1 MSLLHTL
8 LTPPLKA
15 ILTRM
20 SKRRLPMTDGELHL
34 EGLQAPVE
42 IIRDRWGV
50 PHIYAQ
56 SEHDLFFA
64 QGYVHAQD
72 RLFQMEIARR
82 LALGRL
88 SEIFG
93 EMALDTDRMARRF
106 GFPRLAR
113 QEWESAPDDLR
124 GMLLA
129 YADGV
134 NAFIHAMG
142 DTKEVGFSLL
152 RLTPEDWHPEHTL
165 AIVRVMIWE
174 LSHGWQGELV
184 RAELAEAVGAEHAA
198 DWEIHYPA
206 RNPLTLPEGI
216 EFNRLDP
223 DGSLHHARGPFL
235 ARGQGSNTWAVAA
248 SRSATG
254 GAVLANDMH
263 LKVGVPGVWY
273 ENHLVA
279 GDALEVSGVSIAG
292 VPLVLV
298 GHNARI
304 GWGMTLAYVDAED
317 LFVERF
323 DPQDPARY
331 RFRGEWR
338 TAEVVEEAIAVK
350 GRSEPVVE
358 KVVITH
364 HGPVISP
371 VVSYGPALQA
381 DTDFVERLTVASMA
395 LQPGEM
401 VRGWWLLNKAANWD
415 DFVEALRWIEAPQ
428 LCTSYADVEGN
439 IGCWVTGKLPV
450 RARGDGS
457 VPVPGWT
464 GEYEWVGEIPFEE
477 MPHTLNPARGY
488 LINTN
493 NKVVGDDYPHFLGNI
508 WMNGYRARRLEQMLT
523 AKDKLTL
530 DDHAAMQVDVT
541 SLPGQEF
548 VEALADFQ
556 SDDPDAALALRL
568 LRAWDFQLTPDTV
581 GGTVYE
587 VARYTLV
594 RNLLLAAVDEAL
606 AYRILGEGFHPL
618 TLYASEFYG
627 HDVVAL
633 LRFLRAPDN
642 WWVQQAGG
650 REAWLTRSL
659 KEAVGWLREHYGSDP
674 QGWRWGRL
682 HRFPLEH
689 LLGSQPPLDKI
700 FNLPPLE
707 LGGDTDTPFQ
717 TAILPQTPYEAR
729 NFVPL
734 HRQIFDLADWDRARM
749 VIVPGQS
756 GRLASPHY
764 ADMVPLWYE
773 GRYHPMLWSR
783 EAVEAHAEGTLL
795 LRPGK
800 AHAGAAH

>member
-1 MSLLHTL
+1 
-8 LTPPLKA
+8 
-15 ILTRM
+15 
-20 SKRRLPMTDGELHL
+20 
-34 EGLQAPVE
+34 V
-42 IIRDRWGV
+42 
-50 PHIYAQ
+50 
-56 SEHDLFFA
+56 
-64 QGYVHAQD
+64 
-72 RLFQMEIARR
+72 
-82 LALGRL
+82 
-88 SEIFG
+88 
-93 EMALDTDRMARRF
+93 
-106 GFPRLAR
+106 
-113 QEWESAPDDLR
+113 
-124 GMLLA
+124 
-129 YADGV
+129 
-134 NAFIHAMG
+134 
-142 DTKEVGFSLL
+142 
-152 RLTPEDWHPEHTL
+152 
-165 AIVRVMIWE
+165 WE

-184 RAELAEAVGAEHAA
+184 RGELAEAVGPEHAA
-198 DWEIHYPA
+198 DWDIHYPPQNA
-206 RNPLTLPEGI
+206 LTLPEGV

-263 LKVGVPGVWY
+263 LQAGVPGLWY
-273 ENHLVA
+273 ENHLVSDEMA
-279 GDALEVSGVSIAG
+279 VSGVSIPG

-304 GWGMTLAYVDAED
+304 GWGMTLAYIDAED

-323 DPQDPARY
+323 DPQHPTRY
-331 RFRGEWR
+331 LFRGEWR
-338 TAEVVEEAIAVK
+338 EAAEETEVISVK
-350 GRSEPVVE
+350 GRSQPVFE
-358 KVVITH
+358 KVLVTH

-371 VVSYGPALQA
+371 VVAYGPALQA
-381 DTDFVERLTVASMA
+381 TDAFIERLAVASKA
-395 LQPGEM
+395 LQPAEII
-401 VRGWWLLNKAANWD
+401 RGWWLLNKAARWD
-415 DFVEALRWIEAPQ
+415 DFVEAMRWIEAPQ
-428 LCTSYADVEGN
+428 LNVSYADVEGN
-439 IGCWVTGKLPV
+439 IGFWMTGKVPV
-450 RARGDGS
+450 RAKGDGS

-464 GEYEWVGEIPFEE
+464 GEYEWVGEVPFEE
-477 MPHTLNPARGY
+477 MPHALNPARGY

-493 NKVVGDDYPHFLGNI
+493 NKVVDDDYPHFLGNI

-523 AKDKLTL
+523 AKDQLTL

-541 SLPGQEF
+541 SLPGREF

-581 GGTVYE
+581 GGTMYE

-606 AYRILGEGFHPL
+606 AFRIMGEGFHPL

-633 LRFLRAPDN
+633 LRFLRTPDN

-659 KEAVGWLREHYGSDP
+659 KEAVGWLRKHYGRDP

-682 HRFPLEH
+682 HRLPLAH

-700 FNLPPLE
+700 FNLPPLA

-717 TAILPQTPYEAR
+717 TAMLPQAPYEAR

-734 HRQIFDLADWDRARM
+734 HRQIFDLKDWDNARI
-749 VIVPGQS
+749 VILPGQS

-764 ADMVPLWYE
+764 ADLLPLWQA

-783 EAVEAHAEGTLL
+783 EAVEAHAEGVLAL
-795 LRPGK
+795 HPAK
-800 AHAGAAH
+800 AGHGHGEGGACG

>member
-20 SKRRLPMTDGELHL
+20 SQRRLPPTDGELHL
-34 EGLQAPVE
+34 TGLHAPVE
-42 IIRDRWGV
+42 VIRDRWGV

-56 SEHDLFFA
+56 NEHDLFFA

-72 RLFQMEIARR
+72 RLFQMEISRR

-113 QEWESAPDDLR
+113 QEWENAPDDLR
-124 GMLLA
+124 ALLTA
-129 YADGV
+129 YAAGV
-134 NAFIHAMG
+134 NAFIRTMG
-142 DTKEVGFSLL
+142 GTKEVGFSLL
-152 RLTPEDWHPEHTL
+152 RLTPEDWHPQHTL

-184 RAELAEAVGAEHAA
+184 RAELAETVGPEHAA
-198 DWEIHYPA
+198 DWEIHYPE

-223 DGSLHHARGPFL
+223 DGSLHRARGPFL

-263 LKVGVPGVWY
+263 LKAGVPGVWY
-273 ENHLVA
+273 ENHLVSE
-279 GDALEVSGVSIAG
+279 ALQVSGVSIAG

-323 DPQDPARY
+323 DPQDPTRY
-331 RFRGEWR
+331 LFRGEWR
-338 TAEVVEEAIAVK
+338 TAEVVEEPIVVK
-350 GRSEPVVE
+350 GRREPVVE

-371 VVSYGPALQA
+371 VVSYGPALRA
-381 DTDFVERLTVASMA
+381 EADFVERLTVASMA

-439 IGCWVTGKLPV
+439 IGCWMTGKLPV
-450 RARGDGS
+450 RAKGDGR

-464 GEYEWVGEIPFEE
+464 GEYEWVGEVPFEE
-477 MPHTLNPARGY
+477 MPHTLNPQRGY
-488 LINTN
+488 LVNTN
-493 NKVVGDDYPHFLGNI
+493 NKVVPDDYPHFLGEI
-508 WMNGYRARRLEQMLT
+508 WMNGYRARRLEQMIT
-523 AKDKLTL
+523 AKERLTL
-530 DDHAAMQVDVT
+530 DDHAAMQTDVT

-548 VEALADFQ
+548 VAALEGFQ
-556 SDDPDAALALRL
+556 PDDPDAALALRL
-568 LRAWDFQLTPDTV
+568 LREWDFQLTPHTI

-594 RNLLLAAVDEAL
+594 RHLLLAAVDEAL
-606 AYRILGEGFHPL
+606 ANRIMGEGYHPL

-633 LRFLRAPDN
+633 LRFLRLPDN

-650 REAWLTRSL
+650 WEKWLTEGLREAV
-659 KEAVGWLREHYGSDP
+659 AWLRTHMGVEVAWW
-674 QGWRWGRL
+674 QWGALHRL
-682 HRFPLEH
+682 HLEH
-689 LLGSQPPLDKI
+689 LLGTQPPLGKI

-707 LGGDTDTPFQ
+707 IGGDTDTPFQ
-717 TAILPQTPYEAR
+717 TAILPQEPYEVR
-729 NFVPL
+729 NFVPS
-734 HRQIFDLADWDRARM
+734 HRQIFDLTDWDNARL
-749 VIVPGQS
+749 VILPGQS

-764 ADMVPLWYE
+764 ADQVALWHRGE
-773 GRYHPMLWSR
+773 YHPMLWSR
-783 EAVEAHAEGTLL
+783 AAVEAQAETQLT
-795 LRPGK
+795 LRPKTNKG
-800 AHAGAAH
+800 